1 MVGRRLD
8 TDVVVVGGGPV
19 GLMLAGELRLG
30 GADVVVLET
39 REAPTTESRAS
50 TLHAR
55 TMEILDSR
63 GLLKAFGTPPCEVRG
78 HFGGIP
84 LDLTLPSTHPGQWK
98 VPQTETERLLQ
109 DWAAGLGARIKRR
122 HTLRALRTTGEG
134 VEAVAAGP
142 GGPVRIRAA
151 YLVGCDGENSTVRRL
166 LDADF
171 PGEDAH
177 RELLRADVA
186 GIDILNRR
194 FERLPAG
201 MAVAARRGDGV
212 TRVMVHEF
220 GREAQLRTTEPDFAE
235 VCEVWQ
241 RVTGEDITSGTP
253 LWVNSFGDANR
264 QLSAY
269 RHDRILFAGDAAH
282 RQMPIG
288 GQALNLGLQ
297 DAVNLGWKLSAVAT
311 GRTPADLLDTY
322 HTERHEVGRR
332 VLANIKVQS
341 QLLLGGPESHST
353 RTLFTEL
360 LSSERVRTHLASMI
374 AGLDISYG
382 DEGVRLPNTN
392 LTVGH
397 HQYTTTEL
405 LHRARPVLLLLTPK
419 ATRFH
424 KQAAPWSD
432 YVTTLTATADLPATD
447 ALLLRPDGH
456 IAWTSASDT
465 PLPEA
470 LTHWFGTPMTTPEPA
485 AANGDSAPQGPPA
498 PESTT
503 RTGGAGGTP
512 KAEGEAEATNHS
524 PKGDPMNTKAPAPQE
539 RYDVAILGA
548 GMAGGML
555 GAVLAR
561 NGVKVLLI
569 DAGTHPR
576 FAVGESTIPYTSAMT
591 RIVGERYDVPEIV
604 HMASFRGIQ
613 DHVSPMSG
621 RKQNFGFVYH
631 REGQDQNPDEINQLV
646 VPEWQRTE
654 SHLFRQDT
662 DAYLFHLAV
671 KHGATPL
678 LGTRITDIETG
689 PDGAV
694 LRDAHGTEYH
704 AEYLVDGSGFR
715 SPVADAFGL
724 REEPTRAR
732 HHSRTLFT
740 HMVGV
745 TAYDDAP
752 SAAAHKQPSPWHH
765 GTLHHV
771 FDGGWLWVIPFDNH
785 DGAISP
791 LCSVGLTLDERKFPR
806 SQDLTPQQEF
816 DEFLEKFPQIAEQFT
831 DARAVRPWV
840 ATGRLQYSSSST
852 VGERY
857 CLTAHAAGFID
868 ALYSRGLTNTLEVV
882 NSLAWRLIEA
892 TKDGDW
898 STERFEYIDR
908 LQQGLY
914 DVHDDLVY
922 SSFVGFKHYDLW
934 NAVTRVWEST
944 SIMPTMTVERAYRR
958 FMEHKDDQILK
969 DLEKT
974 TTPGLPA
981 PVGEDISS
989 LLTLTRTTCQAV
1001 EAGGLEPG
1009 EAAELLFE
1017 QLRES
1022 KFLPEP
1028 FALGDPDN
1036 KCFEA
1041 TRELLGQALD
1051 WGRTKAPEHIA
1062 QLFG

>member
-1 MVGRRLD
+1 M
-8 TDVVVVGGGPV
+8 
-19 GLMLAGELRLG
+19 
-30 GADVVVLET
+30 
-39 REAPTTESRAS
+39 
-50 TLHAR
+50 
-55 TMEILDSR
+55 
-63 GLLKAFGTPPCEVRG
+63 
-78 HFGGIP
+78 
-84 LDLTLPSTHPGQWK
+84 
-98 VPQTETERLLQ
+98 
-109 DWAAGLGARIKRR
+109 
-122 HTLRALRTTGEG
+122 
-134 VEAVAAGP
+134 
-142 GGPVRIRAA
+142 
-151 YLVGCDGENSTVRRL
+151 
-166 LDADF
+166 
-171 PGEDAH
+171 
-177 RELLRADVA
+177 
-186 GIDILNRR
+186 
-194 FERLPAG
+194 
-201 MAVAARRGDGV
+201 
-212 TRVMVHEF
+212 
-220 GREAQLRTTEPDFAE
+220 
-235 VCEVWQ
+235 
-241 RVTGEDITSGTP
+241 
-253 LWVNSFGDANR
+253 
-264 QLSAY
+264 
-269 RHDRILFAGDAAH
+269 
-282 RQMPIG
+282 
-288 GQALNLGLQ
+288 
-297 DAVNLGWKLSAVAT
+297 
-311 GRTPADLLDTY
+311 
-322 HTERHEVGRR
+322 
-332 VLANIKVQS
+332 
-341 QLLLGGPESHST
+341 
-353 RTLFTEL
+353 
-360 LSSERVRTHLASMI
+360 
-374 AGLDISYG
+374 
-382 DEGVRLPNTN
+382 NTN
-392 LTVGH
+392 
-397 HQYTTTEL
+397 
-405 LHRARPVLLLLTPK
+405 
-419 ATRFH
+419 
-424 KQAAPWSD
+424 
-432 YVTTLTATADLPATD
+432 
-447 ALLLRPDGH
+447 
-456 IAWTSASDT
+456 
-465 PLPEA
+465 
-470 LTHWFGTPMTTPEPA
+470 
-485 AANGDSAPQGPPA
+485 
-498 PESTT
+498 
-503 RTGGAGGTP
+503 
-512 KAEGEAEATNHS
+512 
-524 PKGDPMNTKAPAPQE
+524 APAPQE

-631 REGQDQNPDEINQLV
+631 REGQEQNPDEINQLV

-671 KHGATPL
+671 RYGATPL

-694 LRDAHGTEYH
+694 LRSDRGAEYH

-715 SPVADAFGL
+715 SPVADTFGL

-785 DGAISP
+785 DDAISP
-791 LCSVGLTLDERKFPR
+791 LCSVGLTLDERKFPK

-898 STERFEYIDR
+898 STSRFEYIDR

-1041 TRELLGQALD
+1041 TPDLLGAALE